1 MPEVPPA
8 PRQHRGLGWN
18 VVTPVT
24 CSRLVGTL
32 EIFVLFLP
40 SSSSHAALRSGTSCP
55 ALVISLSP
63 FPQDPGLPR
72 PPGPRLSL
80 LPVERTLQGGR
91 RRFMQRRRFPASPAL
106 LSRAGAGTSHAWV
119 TLPCPS
125 NWVWHRVGSSW
136 RVPWS
141 CR

>member
-8 PRQHRGLGWN
+8 PRQHCGLGWN

-24 CSRLVGTL
+24 RSRLVGTL

-40 SSSSHAALRSGTSCP
+40 SSSSRAALRSGTSCP

-106 LSRAGAGTSHAWV
+106 LSRAGAGNI
-119 TLPCPS
+119 PCSGRAALSQELGLAQGWQQLEGP
-125 NWVWHRVGSSW
+125 VEL
-136 RVPWS
+136 
-141 CR
+141 